1 MPELIKVFDIKGIS
15 KSPAIFDMDKLTY
28 FNSEY
33 IRALAPEKFAEI
45 AEPYIRAA
53 VPDENISAGKIAG
66 ILQQRCEKLT
76 DIPGKIGFFNALPAF
91 ELELFENKKSK
102 CDKNVALDMLL
113 AVLPLFQNLPNW
125 EQQTI
130 HDGLIDLA
138 ASLGVK
144 NATLMWP
151 VRIAVSGQAV
161 TPGGA
166 VEICH
171 ILGRYESLNRIS
183 EAMQRLMM
191 A

>member
-1 MPELIKVFDIKGIS
+1 MAGQNV
-15 KSPAIFDMDKLTY
+15 
-28 FNSEY
+28 
-33 IRALAPEKFAEI
+33 ALAGLSAFGAGQNAFCHVSHIHK
-45 AEPYIRAA
+45 
-53 VPDENISAGKIAG
+53 VISAPNGKG
-66 ILQQRCEKLT
+66 QL
-76 DIPGKIGFFNALPAF
+76 PGKIGFFQEQP
-91 ELELFENKKSK
+91 EYGLELFENKKSK
-102 CDKNVALDMLL
+102 CDKAVAIDMLL

-171 ILGRYESLNRIS
+171 ILGRYEALNRIS
-183 EAMQRLMM
+183 AAMARLMTE
-191 A
+191 